1 MKFNKLYQLYILAII
16 VIILDQLSK
25 YIVHQSMI
33 ENITTIPVLGDFFKL
48 HYVTNPGM
56 AFGVELGGNYGKIA
70 LTLFRIVAMFGIAYY
85 IKKIFTEK
93 AHKAYQICV
102 ALIFGGAVG
111 NLLDSVFYGVLDS
124 SLLVQIKDDAGN
136 LIDPPTSWFYGKVI
150 DMFYIDIAH
159 GYTPV
164 DWPIFNGVYYSL
176 WPVFNV
182 ADAAIFCS
190 VIFILIK
197 QKKFFPNAK

>member
-1 MKFNKLYQLYILAII
+1 MLEDIT
-16 VIILDQLSK
+16 VIPL
-25 YIVHQSMI
+25 V
-33 ENITTIPVLGDFFKL
+33 GDFFKL

-56 AFGVELGGNYGKIA
+56 AFGVEIGGNYGKII
-70 LTLFRIVAMFGIAYY
+70 LTTFRILAMFGIAYY
-85 IKKIFTEK
+85 IKKIFTQGL
-93 AHKAYQICV
+93 HKAYQICV

-111 NLLDSVFYGVLDS
+111 NLIDSIFYAVLDPN
-124 SLLVQIKDDAGN
+124 LIVKIKDDSGN
-136 LIDPPTSWFYGKVI
+136 LINPPTPWFYGKVI

-164 DWPIFNGVYYSL
+164 DWPIFNGVYYSF
-176 WPVFNV
+176 WPIFNI

-197 QKKFFPNAK
+197 QKTFFPNTK

>member
-1 MKFNKLYQLYILAII
+1 MT
-16 VIILDQLSK
+16 
-25 YIVHQSMI
+25 
-33 ENITTIPVLGDFFKL
+33 ENITTIPLIGDVFKL

-56 AFGVELGGNYGKIA
+56 AFGVEIGGNYGKIA
-70 LTLFRIVAMFGIAYY
+70 LTIFRIFAMFGIAYY

-93 AHKAYQICV
+93 ANIIYQICV

-111 NLLDSVFYGVLDS
+111 NLLDSIFYGVLDS
-124 SLLVQIKDDAGN
+124 NLLVQVNDEIGN
-136 LIDPPTSWFYGKVI
+136 SIPPPTPWFYGKVI
-150 DMFYIDIAH
+150 DMFYVDIAH

-190 VIFILIK
+190 VIYILLN
-197 QKKFFPNAK
+197 QKKFFPNTK